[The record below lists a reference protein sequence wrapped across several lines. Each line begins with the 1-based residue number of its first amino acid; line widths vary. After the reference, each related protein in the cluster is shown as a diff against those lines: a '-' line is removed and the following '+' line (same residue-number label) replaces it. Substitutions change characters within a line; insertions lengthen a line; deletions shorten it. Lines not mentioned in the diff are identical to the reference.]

1 MRRLLFLAA
10 LVCITPVGVKAQ
22 DAVSADPKHFKIE
35 VENPQVRVLR
45 FTLEPHGTSVAHEHL
60 TPHVEVQLTDSKE
73 KEIFA
78 DGKEDVS
85 QNKAGQV
92 KWEGIVKKHTNQN
105 IGDTPIETIIIELK
119 GK

>member
-10 LVCITPVGVKAQ
+10 LMCLMSVAVKAQ
-22 DAVSADPKHFKIE
+22 DAVKADPKHFKVE
-35 VENPQVRVLR
+35 LENPQVRVLR
-45 FTLEPHGTSVAHEHL
+45 FTLEPHETSLGHEHF

-78 DGKEDVS
+78 DGKEKVS
-85 QNKAGQV
+85 QNKAGHV
-92 KWEGIVKKHTNQN
+92 GEGMVGKHTNEN
-105 IGDTPIETIIIELK
+105 VEDTPIETIIVELK